1 MTRPPWLLRAL
12 FPGMLWHGDRN
23 QPEVYLTFDDGP
35 HPEVTPKVLNLL
47 EQHEAKATFFCLGTN
62 VQAYPHLFR
71 RITESGH
78 AVGNHTWSHR
88 SGWST
93 PRRVYVD
100 EVQKTSALVPGRL
113 FRPPYG
119 RIGLGQYY
127 ALHKSYCVVMWDV
140 LSNDWKADRTPERIA
155 SDVLKAVRP
164 GSVIVFHDSAKAAPR
179 MLPALE
185 IVLQEL
191 NVQGLKCVA
200 MHGC

>member
-23 QPEVYLTFDDGP
+23 RPEVYLTFDDGP
-35 HPEVTPKVLNLL
+35 HPEVTPHVLDLL

-62 VQAYPHLFR
+62 VQGYPHLFR
-71 RITESGH
+71 RIVESGH

-93 PRRVYVD
+93 PRRAYVE

-127 ALHKSYCVVMWDV
+127 ALRKSYCVVMWDV
-140 LSNDWKADRTPERIA
+140 LSYDWKVDRTPERIA
-155 SDVLKAVRP
+155 SDVLKAIRP

-179 MLPALE
+179 MMPALE
-185 IVLQEL
+185 LVLK
-191 NVQGLKCVA
+191 GLRDRGLACGVLR
-200 MHGC
+200 